1 MQTQTGCK
9 LAPDLR
15 QSYAKQTKLTHLP
28 TSTNS
33 LLQFT
38 GIQHMYMG
46 DIDIGVPYVPKILV
60 VCLEPVCDQF
70 GKLEKYKWRQNT
82 NSKYL

>member
-70 GKLEKYKWRQNT
+70 GKLEKYK
-82 NSKYL
+82 